1 MCSKS
6 FAVTK
11 RVCEE
16 SHCKFDLNSEPQQM
30 QEVRTKNLK
39 HRYFSDRK
47 VFVGQVQLKDK
58 RPLSPKRVEPQACHS
73 LTVLITSQCTCNDL
87 ADDKDDDHDKHHF
100 VFAMSLNISSYS
112 KLKTDHKCLFV
123 CLRQLGSK
131 LKYIFKIDIFGL
143 KCHLNVQSFS
153 S

>member
-11 RVCEE
+11 WVCEE
-16 SHCKFDLNSEPQQM
+16 SHCKFDLNSEHQQM

-58 RPLSPKRVEPQACHS
+58 RLLSPKRVEPQPQACHS
-73 LTVLITSQCTCNDL
+73 LTVPITSQCTCNDL

-100 VFAMSLNISSYS
+100 VFVMSLSISPYC
-112 KLKTDHKCLFV
+112 KLKRDHNCLFV
-123 CLRQLGSK
+123 CLRQLGCK
-131 LKYIFKIDIFGL
+131 PKYMIKMVSWM
-143 KCHLNVQSFS
+143 KRLNLQN
-153 S
+153 

>member
-1 MCSKS
+1 
-6 FAVTK
+6 
-11 RVCEE
+11 
-16 SHCKFDLNSEPQQM
+16 M

-58 RPLSPKRVEPQACHS
+58 RLLSPKRVEPQACHS

-87 ADDKDDDHDKHHF
+87 ADDKDDDHDKHYF
-100 VFAMSLNISSYS
+100 VFVTLLNIPPYC
-112 KLKTDHKCLFV
+112 KLKRDHNCLFV

-131 LKYIFKIDIFGL
+131 PKYMIKMVSWM
-143 KCHLNVQSFS
+143 KQLNLQNCRHIKAVDLERNLIIHQELIYMG
-153 S
+153 